1 MYTRLIERKKEL
13 GLSNKD
19 IEIATGASER
29 TVARI
34 FSTTEKDY
42 KRGCSV
48 DTLRP
53 IINFLGLTFEE
64 VFDDT
69 KAFLGGATLA
79 EMQKKV
85 NELTTIKETL
95 EAEREALISEN
106 TLLKDEVKT
115 LNARVE
121 ILTMQLSYKDEI
133 IALHKIIEQER
144 NK

>member
-1 MYTRLIERKKEL
+1 MYTRLIERKNEL

-19 IEIATGASER
+19 IEKATGASER

-69 KAFLGGATLA
+69 KAFLGGTTLA

-85 NELTTIKETL
+85 NELTDIKATL
-95 EAEREALISEN
+95 EAERDAILSEN
-106 TLLKDEVKT
+106 NLLKDEVKT

-133 IALHKIIEQER
+133 IALHKIIEQSR
-144 NK
+144 G

>member
-19 IEIATGASER
+19 IEKGTGASER

-34 FSTTEKDY
+34 FSATEKDY

-48 DTLRP
+48 DTLRS
-53 IINFLGLTFEE
+53 ILNFLGLSFEE

-69 KAFLGGATLA
+69 KAFIGGVALA
-79 EMQKKV
+79 DMQKKV
-85 NELTTIKETL
+85 EELTAAKDTLIAEKETL
-95 EAEREALISEN
+95 LAEN
-106 TLLKDEVKT
+106 TLLNDEVKA

-121 ILTMQLSYKDEI
+121 LLTMQLSYKDEI
-133 IALHKIIEQER
+133 IALHKIIVQER